1 MSTHRVVTPAF
12 VPLSV
17 CLVALAVPA
26 SAQLAASSPFLP
38 ANAVVVSNTPVEST
52 TIELHG
58 VLPTPNGPLFS
69 IYNVTRKASTIV
81 GLNEQGSWGSG
92 GVGGSFVVRSYRQ
105 LGEQDQVTVEYQG
118 QTQTLSTKSPKV
130 AVAGR
135 GGAANTAAGPGGAP
149 VPGGRGGG
157 SGGGGAAPAAG
168 GGGGG
173 GRGGAGGPGGF
184 GGAGGFAG
192 AGGAGGGRGGG
203 APNGAFGGAGGTDGA
218 AGGQAA
224 QITANQAAT
233 LAEAV
238 QRAQQNRATALS
250 NPAAVTTTPT
260 TPAAPAAGGG
270 AAGRGGARG
279 ARGN

>member
-1 MSTHRVVTPAF
+1 MSTHRVVVPAII
-12 VPLSV
+12 PLSA

-58 VLPTPNGPLFS
+58 VLATPNGPLFS
-69 IYNVTRKASTIV
+69 IYNVSRKASTLV
-81 GLNEQGSWGSG
+81 GLNEQGSWGSSG
-92 GVGGSFVVRSYRQ
+92 IGGSFVVRSYRQ
-105 LGEQDQVTVEYQG
+105 VGEQDQVTVEYQG
-118 QTQTLSTKSPKV
+118 QTQSLSTKSPKV

-135 GGAANTAAGPGGAP
+135 AGAANTAAAPGGAP
-149 VPGGRGGG
+149 IPGGRGGG
-157 SGGGGAAPAAG
+157 GGGGGAAPAAG
-168 GGGGG
+168 GPGGAGGFGGG
-173 GRGGAGGPGGF
+173 GRGG
-184 GGAGGFAG
+184 
-192 AGGAGGGRGGG
+192 RGGG
-203 APNGAFGGAGGTDGA
+203 GAAAAPNGAFGGAGGAD
-218 AGGQAA
+218 GGQAT

-238 QRAQQNRATALS
+238 QKAQQNRATALS
-250 NPAAVTTTPT
+250 NPTAVTTTPT

-270 AAGRGGARG
+270 GRGGAVRG